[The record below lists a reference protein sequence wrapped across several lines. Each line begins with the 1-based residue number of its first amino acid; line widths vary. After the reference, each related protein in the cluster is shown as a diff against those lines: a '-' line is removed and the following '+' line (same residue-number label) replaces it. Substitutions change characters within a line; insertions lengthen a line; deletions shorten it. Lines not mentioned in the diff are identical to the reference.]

1 MLIGVK
7 CRKFLFSQYCG
18 AYFPVLQKKNVQI
31 VLQGQSCYLI
41 NYVTKNVNFY
51 VLLDPR
57 HCVARGGVSKEQPD
71 REAVGQR
78 LTFDHHV
85 V

>member
-7 CRKFLFSQYCG
+7 CRKFLFSQSCG
-18 AYFPVLQKKNVQI
+18 AHFPVLQKKYVQK
-31 VLQGQSCYLI
+31 VLQGQGCYLI

-57 HCVARGGVSKEQPD
+57 HCVSRGGVSKEQPD
-71 REAVGQR
+71 REAAGQ
-78 LTFDHHV
+78 
-85 V
+85 